1 MHNLALALSQKGYQV
16 TGSDDQIFEPSR
28 SRLKAAGILPEE
40 DGWFPEKIHENLD
53 GVILG
58 MHARAGNPELEKAKE
73 LGLPIYSYPEFL
85 YHAAKDKTRVVIGGS
100 HGKTSIT
107 AMLLHVLNA
116 QNLDFDYM
124 VGAQLDGFHTMV
136 KISDA
141 PIMVLEGD
149 EYLSSPLD
157 PRPKFHWYQP
167 HHAVISGIAW
177 DHINVFPTFDNYLE
191 QFRIFARSVKQSLF
205 YAASDQH
212 LNEMIPAL
220 DLSAQAKPYQA
231 PDHRIEDGK
240 TIITHQGKA
249 YTLEIFGEHNLYN
262 LNAAMY
268 LAQQLGVESEEF
280 YTAISSFTG
289 ASRRLEKIVEKEGF
303 TAFKDFAHSPS
314 KVKATVKAVRDQFP
328 NRKLYALLELHT
340 FSSLTADF
348 LKEYEGAMQGP
359 EKAMVYYNPATIAH
373 KKLEAISVDQ
383 VKEAFQQET
392 LEVYTDSTLAMETLS
407 KQSMGNAVV
416 LIMSSGNFDGKDI
429 DAFLKS
435 LV

>member
-40 DGWFPEKIHENLD
+40 DGWFPEKIHKNLD

-191 QFRIFARSVKQSLF
+191 QFRIFARSVKHSLF

-249 YTLEIFGEHNLYN
+249 YALEVFGEHNLYN
-262 LNAAMY
+262 LNAAMH
-268 LAQQLGVESEEF
+268 LAQELGVKPDEF
-280 YTAISSFTG
+280 YSAISSFTG
-289 ASRRLEKIVEKEGF
+289 ASRRLEKIVEKPGF

-340 FSSLTADF
+340 FSSLTAEF

-359 EKAMVYYNPATIAH
+359 EKAMVYYNPATIPH
-373 KKLEAISVDQ
+373 KKLEPISVDQ

-407 KQSMGNAVV
+407 KQSMENAVV

-429 DAFLKS
+429 DAFLKG